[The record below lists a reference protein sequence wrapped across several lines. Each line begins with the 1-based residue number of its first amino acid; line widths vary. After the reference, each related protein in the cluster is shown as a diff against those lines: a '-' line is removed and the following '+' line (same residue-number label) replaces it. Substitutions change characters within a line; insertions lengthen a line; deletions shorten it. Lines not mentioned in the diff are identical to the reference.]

1 MLAPD
6 MIAMTVAA
14 LVTGAVAVRIWLVR
28 FDASVRPFAY
38 GMAFASLWA
47 ASVVLEIQSTDF
59 ALKQSLAMAKPFA
72 IVGLISSMVIH
83 AVVHTGRLAF
93 LRRRH
98 AAALLVVP
106 AITLLLSY
114 APQELQ
120 LYRYNFRLRPHGA
133 MQAITWDGGPWQL
146 VLTWYLYGLALI
158 AFALICHAA
167 WHAQKGYKRVTLV
180 AAASWVLPFLA
191 DFPGRFGLV
200 SQELNLNA
208 YGLCAAAL
216 VTGWAIVVE
225 NLFGASPIARDLVV
239 ERMADLLFVLD
250 SRGSLVD
257 CNAAALAALGGASE
271 MARGLRPAS
280 LPEGWAPVLAAGP
293 AGPAQI
299 QVTSGGI
306 VRTYERT
313 EMSLLDRRRRAIGR
327 SVLLHDITHLEEMR
341 CKLTAEVEQRIG
353 TENELLRHAQRLEEA
368 RQVQEHNASQLER
381 MVEELSAAKQL
392 AEEATRA
399 KSEFLASMSHE
410 IRTPMNGIIGMG
422 ELLLDTPLSEQQQ
435 GYAQAVQHSAQAL
448 LKLINDILDFSK
460 VESGNLVLE
469 KIPFELEATLEGVLD
484 MVAPMAAAKELELL
498 LRVDP
503 ALPARMIGDAGRLRQ
518 IALNL
523 VGNAVKFSERGH
535 VFVEAALAIPGP
547 AHAVGP
553 PAVCITVRDTGPGI
567 PPSRL
572 PAMFERFTQ
581 LDSSGAR
588 KHGGTGLGLAICRQ
602 LVELMGGHI
611 EASSQLGAGSCF
623 RFTLPLTACLD
634 CQDPP
639 PLVPLPPAAKVLV
652 AGGSELGASLTSELC
667 RRLGL
672 RVATIA
678 LAEHAPGLITSARQL
693 GAPFEAVLLDPSGP
707 EHPNAGLIHAI
718 RAAAGG
724 RRLPIV
730 GLTSSPH
737 LDGSPIGHPG
747 YPDAFLSKPIWRRAL
762 SQLLGTLLGDQP
774 LPAAP
779 VAESRPQRPTAPP
792 LIHRRVL
799 VAEDNAINQRLIL
812 SLLSKLGCE
821 ADLAASGAEA
831 VEKFSRQSYDL
842 VLMDCQM
849 PEMDGFQA
857 TARIRANENGHS
869 HTPIV
874 ALTASA
880 MAGDRQRCLEAGMDD
895 YLSKPFRADELAAM
909 MQQHCA

>member
-14 LVTGAVAVRIWLVR
+14 LVTGAAAIRVWRVR

-47 ASVVLEIQSTDF
+47 ASVVIEIHSTDF
-59 ALKQSLAMAKPFA
+59 GVKQALAMAKPFA
-72 IVGLISSMVIH
+72 ILGLISAMVIH
-83 AVVHTGRLAF
+83 AVLHTSGLAF
-93 LRRRH
+93 LRRRQ
-98 AAALLVVP
+98 AAALLLVP
-106 AITLLLSY
+106 CATLLLTF
-114 APQELQ
+114 APEKLQ
-120 LYRYNFRLRPHGA
+120 LYRYNFRLRPHGTL
-133 MQAITWDGGPWQL
+133 QAITWDGGPWQK
-146 VLTWYLYGLALI
+146 VLTWYFYGLALI
-158 AFALICHAA
+158 AFALICRAA
-167 WHAQKGYKRVTLV
+167 WRAQKGYKRLILV
-180 AAASWVLPFLA
+180 AAASWVLPFIA
-191 DFPGRFGLV
+191 DIPGRLGLV
-200 SQELNLNA
+200 KLELNLNA

-216 VTGWAIVVE
+216 VTGWAIMVE
-225 NLFGASPIARDLVV
+225 NLFGASPIARGLVV

-250 SRGSLVD
+250 NQGSLVD
-257 CNAAALAALGGASE
+257 RNAAAAAALAGSSPIAHGVQ
-271 MARGLRPAS
+271 PAS
-280 LPEGWAPVLAAGP
+280 VPEEWASLLAPRDAGP
-293 AGPAQI
+293 TQV

-306 VRTYERT
+306 ARTYERT

-327 SVLLHDITHLEEMR
+327 SVLFHDITHLEEMR
-341 CKLTAEVEQRIG
+341 RKLTAEVEQRIC
-353 TENELLRHAQRLEEA
+353 TERELLRHAQSLEEA
-368 RQVQEHNASQLER
+368 RQAQERNASQLER
-381 MVEELSAAKQL
+381 MVQELSAAKQI
-392 AEEATRA
+392 AEDATRA

-422 ELLLDTPLSEQQQ
+422 ELLLDTPLDEQQQ

-469 KIPFELEATLEGVLD
+469 EIPLDLEATLEGVLD
-484 MVAPMAAAKELELL
+484 MVAPMAAGKGLELL

-503 ALPARMIGDAGRLRQ
+503 ALPARIIGDAGRLRQ

-535 VFVEAALAIPGP
+535 VFVEAVLAGPGT
-547 AHAVGP
+547 AHPGNQ
-553 PAVCITVRDTGPGI
+553 PAVRISVHDTGPGI

-572 PAMFERFTQ
+572 PDMFERFTQ

-611 EASSQLGAGSCF
+611 EASSQLGKGSSF
-623 RFTLPLTACLD
+623 QFNLPLTACPDSQD
-634 CQDPP
+634 CAPQI
-639 PLVPLPPAAKVLV
+639 PLLPAAKVLV

-672 RVATIA
+672 RVTAISLTD
-678 LAEHAPGLITSARQL
+678 HAPGLIRNARQL
-693 GAPFEAVLLDPSGP
+693 GAPFDAVLLDPSGP
-707 EHPNAGLIHAI
+707 DHHNAGLIRAI

-724 RRLPIV
+724 QRIPVV
-730 GLTSSPH
+730 GLESSPH
-737 LDGSPIGHPG
+737 LKFIPSGQPESPDG
-747 YPDAFLSKPIWRRAL
+747 LLTKPVTRRAL
-762 SQLLGTLLGDQP
+762 SQLLGTLLGDKP
-774 LPAAP
+774 RPAAP
-779 VAESRPQRPTAPP
+779 VVESPPQRLSAPS
-792 LIHRRVL
+792 LVCRRVL

-880 MAGDRQRCLEAGMDD
+880 MAGDRQRCLDAGMDD
-895 YLSKPFRADELAAM
+895 YLSKPFHANELVALM
-909 MQQHCA
+909 NQHCG